1 MIGLI
6 MVTSALVAQNLFART
21 YGGTGNECAYSLIV
35 TADGGYAVA
44 GGTTSYGAGLDDFL
58 VIKLSSTGNLEWA
71 RSFGGTNMDVGY
83 SIIQTTDG
91 GYAVGGETRSF
102 VAGRDVNIDFLVL
115 KLSSTGN
122 LEWART
128 FGGPNEDFLRSI
140 IQTSDGGFATVGS
153 TRSYGAGLDD
163 FLVIKLSSTGNL
175 EWARS
180 FGGTSYDDAFSVIQ
194 TTDGGYV
201 VTGSTVNFG
210 AGGWDFLI
218 LKLSSTGNLEW
229 ARTFGGP
236 NGDFSSLPAI
246 QTADNGFMFA
256 GQTENFGAGGWD
268 FLLIKL
274 SSAGTLEWAKTLG
287 GAGDESVRSISLT
300 ADGGFAVAGWT
311 LSFGAGSYDLLMA
324 KLSSA
329 GTLEWARTFGGT
341 DWDDAFSMVRAQDG
355 GYTIAGWTQSFGASG
370 QDILIIRLDT
380 VGNYPDCVELCSPTT
395 TSVSLSAHSPAGG
408 AICSPSTASP
418 NPTSGTPGLTIADV
432 CPSQGIS
439 EEKRAGSA
447 PGITCSPVP
456 GGVLFM
462 SPEAMAIKIYSADGR
477 VAYSGNL
484 ERGENLIGL
493 DQGVYLW
500 QAGAYRGKAAVR

>member
-1 MIGLI
+1 M
-6 MVTSALVAQNLFART
+6 SAL
-21 YGGTGNECAYSLIV
+21 SLIV

-71 RSFGGTNMDVGY
+71 RSFGGT
-83 SIIQTTDG
+83 
-91 GYAVGGETRSF
+91 
-102 VAGRDVNIDFLVL
+102 
-115 KLSSTGN
+115 
-122 LEWART
+122 
-128 FGGPNEDFLRSI
+128 
-140 IQTSDGGFATVGS
+140 
-153 TRSYGAGLDD
+153 
-163 FLVIKLSSTGNL
+163 
-175 EWARS
+175 
-180 FGGTSYDDAFSVIQ
+180 SYDDAFSVIQ
-194 TTDGGYV
+194 TTDGGYA

-246 QTADNGFMFA
+246 QTADNGFMVA

-341 DWDDAFSMVRAQDG
+341 D
-355 GYTIAGWTQSFGASG
+355 
-370 QDILIIRLDT
+370 
-380 VGNYPDCVELCSPTT
+380 
-395 TSVSLSAHSPAGG
+395 
-408 AICSPSTASP
+408 
-418 NPTSGTPGLTIADV
+418 
-432 CPSQGIS
+432 
-439 EEKRAGSA
+439 
-447 PGITCSPVP
+447 
-456 GGVLFM
+456 
-462 SPEAMAIKIYSADGR
+462 
-477 VAYSGNL
+477 
-484 ERGENLIGL
+484 
-493 DQGVYLW
+493 
-500 QAGAYRGKAAVR
+500 

>member
-201 VTGSTVNFG
+201 VTGSTV
-210 AGGWDFLI
+210 
-218 LKLSSTGNLEW
+218 
-229 ARTFGGP
+229 
-236 NGDFSSLPAI
+236 
-246 QTADNGFMFA
+246 
-256 GQTENFGAGGWD
+256 NFGAGGWD